1 MGPDEVLFREGDRL
15 AELNIL
21 LTGFVAET
29 HGKNGENAL
38 TDVIGPV
45 APIGFA
51 SAMLGAASP
60 TGARTVKA
68 RQAQRLLVP

>member
-1 MGPDEVLFREGDRL
+1 MGDRM

-21 LTGFVAET
+21 LAGFVPET
-29 HGKNGENAL
+29 HGKMGENAM

-51 SAMLGAASP
+51 SAMLGEASP
-60 TGARTVKA
+60 TGARTIT
-68 RQAQRLLVP
+68 RPGSSSSRHPNCGP